1 MMHDKDHIIERQ
13 LILLRGMPGAGKS
26 TMAKWLVD
34 NMGHRNTMIHVEGDQ
49 WRGFGDERQY
59 NGEFNHNAH
68 AYAIGKTADL
78 LRFHHANVVVSN
90 VFPTRGHLKPFFD
103 IAKELN
109 ARKVAPFYNIK
120 VTVMHVQGP
129 LGRSVQSPKG
139 KGCNRKANIDAY
151 KSVWED
157 YNGEFG

>member
-1 MMHDKDHIIERQ
+1 MTPNKSDVIERQ

-34 NMGHRNTMIHVEGDQ
+34 NVVYSNTMIHVEGDQ

-59 NGEFNHNAH
+59 SSEFNHNAH
-68 AYAIGKTADL
+68 AYAIGKTADI

-90 VFPTRGHLKPFFD
+90 VFPTLAHLKPYFD
-103 IAKELN
+103 IVKELN
-109 ARKVAPFYNIK
+109 ARKVGPLFDIK

-139 KGCNRKANIDAY
+139 KGCNRKSNIDAY

-157 YNGEFG
+157 YNGEFE